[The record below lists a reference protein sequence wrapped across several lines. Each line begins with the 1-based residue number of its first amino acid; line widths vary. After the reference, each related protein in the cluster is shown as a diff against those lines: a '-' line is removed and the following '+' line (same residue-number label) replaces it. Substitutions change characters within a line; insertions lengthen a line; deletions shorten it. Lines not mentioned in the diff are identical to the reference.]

1 MSRMK
6 ESGDKGELDAPRHNK
21 VIETL
26 QAQVK
31 QLESTLSSAQDI
43 NDAHQRYNSKLQT
56 RLTEVEE
63 DNKKLALQI
72 EDKCKIVERLR
83 EKGII

>member
-6 ESGDKGELDAPRHNK
+6 ESGDK

-26 QAQVK
+26 QAHVK

-43 NDAHQRYNSKLQT
+43 NDAHQRYNGKLQT
-56 RLTEVEE
+56 RLTEVDE
-63 DNKKLALQI
+63 DNKKLASQI
-72 EDKCKIVERLR
+72 EDKSKVVERLR
-83 EKGII
+83 EKGIM

>member
-26 QAQVK
+26 QARVK

-43 NDAHQRYNSKLQT
+43 NDAHQRYNGKLQT

-63 DNKKLALQI
+63 DNKKLASQV
-72 EDKCKIVERLR
+72 EDKSNTIRKLQ
-83 EKGII
+83 EK

>member
-6 ESGDKGELDAPRHNK
+6 ESGDK

-26 QAQVK
+26 QAHVK

-63 DNKKLALQI
+63 DNKKLASQV
-72 EDKCKIVERLR
+72 EDKSNTIRKLQ
-83 EKGII
+83 EK

>member
-6 ESGDKGELDAPRHNK
+6 ESGDK

-26 QAQVK
+26 QAHVK

-43 NDAHQRYNSKLQT
+43 NDAHQRYNGKLQT

-63 DNKKLALQI
+63 DNKKLASQV
-72 EDKCKIVERLR
+72 EDKSNTIRKLQ
-83 EKGII
+83 EK

>member
-1 MSRMK
+1 MK

-26 QAQVK
+26 QARVK
-31 QLESTLSSAQDI
+31 LLESTLSSAQDI
-43 NDAHQRYNSKLQT
+43 NDAHQRYNSELQT

-63 DNKKLALQI
+63 DNKKLSGQINDYIKKEEHMIRKAGLQ
-72 EDKCKIVERLR
+72 
-83 EKGII
+83 